1 MLFVRDQIKVSF
13 FMNVSQK
20 EPVSKKDLLI
30 LFFYFSFF
38 ALFAFGYFYL
48 SSYGFGYI
56 SSYGEKM
63 GWDFL
68 SADNVFFRISYALI
82 AVFLPV
88 LSLVS
93 YIKISLKNDYRNE
106 LSTLNEKLKK
116 SDDDSY
122 FELLALAYNLIRH
135 SEFDKFETDL
145 LPHIKKVFGQNKKEE
160 CRSIELLLAEI
171 KEIKPSYHPG
181 KAKGSY
187 LDYQNLSKKQ
197 YKIGK
202 ILESFK
208 NELIFS

>member
-1 MLFVRDQIKVSF
+1 
-13 FMNVSQK
+13 MNVSQK
-20 EPVSKKDLLI
+20 EPVSQKDFLI
-30 LFFYFSFF
+30 LFSYFSFF
-38 ALFAFGYFYL
+38 ALFTFAYFYL
-48 SSYGFGYI
+48 SRYGFGYL
-56 SSYGEKM
+56 SAYGEKM
-63 GWDFL
+63 GWNFL
-68 SADNVFFRISYALI
+68 LADNVFFQIIYAVI
-82 AVFLPV
+82 AVFLPI
-88 LSLVS
+88 LILVS

-106 LSTLNEKLKK
+106 LSNLNEKLKK

-122 FELLALAYNLIRH
+122 FELLALAYNLIKH
-135 SEFDKFETDL
+135 SEFDKFEIDL
-145 LPHIKKVFGQNKKEE
+145 LPLIKKVFGQDKKEE

-202 ILESFK
+202 ILENFK